1 MKINELSRDEV
12 LRTLVTSAQGLD
24 GDEARRRL
32 TEFGPNAIRAAR
44 RRPLALRFLGQF
56 THFLAVVLWVA
67 AGLSFFSERMNP
79 GEGML
84 TLGLAIIGVIVIN
97 ALFTFIQEYRAE
109 KALEALKKLLPFH
122 VAVRRGGKEQD
133 VLADEIVP
141 GDIVRLAEGDK
152 VPADIRLIEAS
163 GIRVNNASL
172 TGESDPV
179 SRRTDPFPGD
189 PINSPNIVFAGTVVV
204 SGSGTG
210 VAYATGM
217 RTEFGRIAQLTGTV
231 TPGLSPL
238 QKEIV
243 KATRIVAAI
252 SAVVGLFFF
261 ALGFVIGRSFWDNF
275 IFGVGITVALIPEGM
290 LPTVTLALAMGS
302 QRMARRNALI
312 KTLTSVET
320 LGSVTV
326 ICTDKT
332 GTLTQNRMAVA
343 RLWVDE
349 ELVGP
354 DAPPASDSHR
364 LLLMTAGLCNNTRL
378 ADGELRGDPTETA
391 LFRTARERLGDFT
404 SRRLREIP
412 FDADRK
418 MMTTVNEDATG
429 VHAYTKGALE
439 RVQPLCTHILVGGKT
454 ERLDDAHRSDITH
467 AYHVLMDMGLRVL
480 AFAYKK
486 VPTLSPAPLE
496 GEGGMR
502 GITEIAPTLS
512 PSLLGGEGGVRGTDD
527 ELESDLVFL
536 GLIGLQDPPRPEVPA
551 AIEKCHAAGVRIIMI
566 TGDASRT
573 ALAIARQIGLVRGTP
588 VPVEGS
594 LFSRMGD
601 RELKEKLAQHEVL
614 FTRMTPKHK
623 MRVVSILKEEGEV
636 VAVTGDGVNDAPAL
650 KRADI
655 GIAMGLTGTDVAKE
669 AADMVLLDDNFATI
683 VNAIEEGRTVF
694 ENIKKFITYIFASNI
709 PEAVPYLAYIL
720 FRIPLPLTIMQILA
734 VDLGTDMLPAL
745 ALGSEKPTPGV
756 MQQPPR
762 KAAERLITFNLIAR
776 AYLFLGPIEA
786 VACMFGFFWVLY
798 GGGWTWGS
806 DIAATAPLYL
816 EATTASLTAIV
827 VSQVANVF
835 ACRSGRESIFTIGW
849 TTNRLI
855 FLGVAVELLLQLFIV
870 YHPWGHA
877 VFGTAPLP
885 LTAWLVLLPFAAAL
899 LLAEEMRKH
908 VVRKRAAA

>member
-1 MKINELSRDEV
+1 MKINELSRDDV
-12 LRTLVTSAQGLD
+12 FQTLVTSAQGLD
-24 GDEARRRL
+24 EDEARRRFA
-32 TEFGPNAIRAAR
+32 EFGPNAIRAVR
-44 RRPLALRFLGQF
+44 RRPLPLRFLGQF
-56 THFLAVVLWVA
+56 THFLAVILWTA
-67 AGLSFFSERMNP
+67 AGLSFLSEYLNP

-84 TLGLAIIGVIVIN
+84 ALGLAVIGVIVIN

-109 KALEALKKLLPFH
+109 KALEALKRLLPFL
-122 VAVRRGGKEQD
+122 VRVRRGGKEQE
-133 VLADEIVP
+133 VLAEEVVP
-141 GDIVRLAEGDK
+141 GDVVLLAEGDK

-163 GIRVNNASL
+163 GLRVNNASL

-189 PINSPNIVFAGTVVV
+189 PIGSPNIAFAGTVVV

-217 RTEFGRIAQLTGTV
+217 LTEFGRIAHLTGTV

-252 SAVVGLFFF
+252 AAAVGLFFF
-261 ALGFVIGRSFWDNF
+261 SLGFVIGRSFWENF

-290 LPTVTLALAMGS
+290 LPTVTLSLAMGS

-320 LGSVTV
+320 LGAVTV

-332 GTLTQNRMAVA
+332 GTLTQNRMAVT
-343 RLWVDE
+343 RLWVDD
-349 ELVGP
+349 ELLEP
-354 DAPPASDSHR
+354 DIPPASDSHR
-364 LLLMTAGLCNNTRL
+364 LLLMTAGLCNNARFL
-378 ADGELRGDPTETA
+378 DGEYRGDPTETA
-391 LFRTARERLGDFT
+391 LFRTARARLGDIT
-404 SRRLREIP
+404 VRRLAEIP

-418 MMTTVNEDATG
+418 MMTTVNEAG
-429 VHAYTKGALE
+429 SSAYAHTKGALE
-439 RVQPLCTHILVGGKT
+439 RVLPLCTHIMVRGKT
-454 ERLDDAHRSDITH
+454 ERLDDAYQTDITH

-480 AFAYKK
+480 AFAYR
-486 VPTLSPAPLE
+486 PLTGGPAPE
-496 GEGGMR
+496 SAAE
-502 GITEIAPTLS
+502 EI
-512 PSLLGGEGGVRGTDD
+512 EN
-527 ELESDLVFL
+527 DLIFL
-536 GLIGLQDPPRPEVPA
+536 GLMGLQDPPRPEVPA
-551 AIEKCHAAGVRIIMI
+551 AVVKCHDAGVRIIMI

-588 VPVEGS
+588 VLVEGS
-594 LFSRMGD
+594 SFSQMGD
-601 RELKEKLAQHEVL
+601 GELKEKLAQPEVL

-655 GIAMGLTGTDVAKE
+655 GIAMGGTGTDVAKE

-683 VNAIEEGRTVF
+683 VNAIEEGRTVY

-709 PEAVPYLAYIL
+709 PEAVPYLSYIL

-756 MQQPPR
+756 MKQPPR
-762 KAAERLITFNLIAR
+762 KPAERLITFNLMAR
-776 AYLFLGPIEA
+776 AYLFLGPLEA
-786 VACMFGFFWVLY
+786 VACMFGFFWVLR
-798 GGGWTWGS
+798 GGGWSWGTEMPLT
-806 DIAATAPLYL
+806 DPLYL
-816 EATTASLTAIV
+816 QATTACLTAIV
-827 VSQVANVF
+827 VCQVANVF
-835 ACRSGRESIFTIGW
+835 ACRSLRESIFTIGW
-849 TTNRLI
+849 TTNRFI

-877 VFGTAPLP
+877 IFGTAPLP
-885 LTAWLVLLPFAAAL
+885 LAAWLVLIPFAVAL
-899 LLAEEMRKH
+899 LMAEEMRKH
-908 VVRKRAAA
+908 VVRKSATA